1 MADSARPPRATTL
14 LRSSTVRVA
23 ALFLALTVVLTYPLS
38 VHPWSTTFPGSS
50 DRNLYVWTLAWDA
63 HALLHRPLAMFDAN
77 IFHPYSRT
85 LAYSENLIG
94 AALLV
99 APVEWLVQDPFLGF
113 NLAALLSVPL
123 CALGAY
129 LLARRLGLDVSS
141 AWICGLVFGFAPPR
155 FLRIDQLHLTS
166 VQWIPFCLAYVHS
179 YTKSR
184 RAFDL
189 RVALA
194 FLSLQVL
201 TSGHGAVFLLSA
213 LAGLAVYLLAT
224 GGRPQIRQ
232 MLRDA
237 GVVSL
242 VALLPAAL
250 IVVPYRLVQLE
261 VGLRRDLNDWTGSW
275 ASFLA
280 SPTHLDA
287 FLLNH
292 LGPVGASINTDAQA
306 YLFPGVVPLLLACGA
321 FLAAKQSASMK
332 ASPSLAWRA
341 LAATI
346 TVSTLVV
353 AAVGLYIAA
362 TGSSR
367 LVFAGMTMSVR
378 QVWRVWVVAAVL
390 ASVRMTLISRVPFSI
405 RTRMVNLTRARFRLH
420 DDMRVFY
427 LLIVVACLLLAVG
440 PPSGPWRYIYW
451 IPGLSFIR
459 VPSRFMIL
467 GTLGVAVLCGYGF
480 ARLTSSFALT
490 RRRLALGLATAALV
504 AEFAVVPFEVV
515 ASPREIPAADRWLAT
530 QPTPFVV
537 AELPPMDPTIPMLH
551 TTVHWQDT
559 VHGYSGWNPA
569 RSQQIAAALPSI
581 PDPASLNVLADVG
594 VTYLVVHTLMYDPA
608 EWRNLEPRF
617 TASTRLELRYSD
629 ASGRVYALKPRSSD

>member
-14 LRSSTVRVA
+14 LRSPIVRVS

-63 HALLHRPLAMFDAN
+63 YALLHRPLAIFDAN

-94 AALLV
+94 AAMLV
-99 APVEWLVQDPFLGF
+99 APVQWLVQDPFLSF
-113 NLAALLSVPL
+113 NLASLLSVPL
-123 CALGAY
+123 CAIGAY
-129 LLARRLGLDVSS
+129 LLARRLGLEVAS

-166 VQWIPFCLAYVHS
+166 VQWIPFCLAYIHS
-179 YTKSR
+179 YTRSR

-194 FLSLQVL
+194 FLSLQLL

-213 LAGLAVYLLAT
+213 LAGLVLYLLAT
-224 GGRPQIRQ
+224 GGRVQIRQ
-232 MLRDA
+232 WLRDA
-237 GVVSL
+237 GLVSVL
-242 VALLPAAL
+242 ALLPAVL
-250 IVVPYRLVQLE
+250 IVVPYRLVQVE

-275 ASFLA
+275 ASFVA

-287 FLLNH
+287 FLLQH
-292 LGPVGASINTDAQA
+292 LGSFGSWVNADAQA
-306 YLFPGVVPLLLACGA
+306 YLFPGVVPVLLACVA
-321 FLAAKQSASMK
+321 FLSRRRSGAADHT
-332 ASPSLAWRA
+332 PSRRWNA
-341 LAATI
+341 LAMLVELAT
-346 TVSTLVV
+346 VVV
-353 AAVGLYIAA
+353 AAAGIYIAA
-362 TGSSR
+362 TGTSR
-367 LVFAGMTMSVR
+367 LVVAGMMMTVR
-378 QVWRVWVVAAVL
+378 QTWRVWAVVALL
-390 ASVRMTLISRVPFSI
+390 AGVRMTLLSRVPFSI
-405 RTRMVNLTRARFRLH
+405 RTRMVNVTHACRRLN

-427 LLIVVACLLLAVG
+427 LLVVIACLLLAVG
-440 PPSGPWRYIYW
+440 PPDGPWRYIYW

-480 ARLTSSFALT
+480 ARLTTALST
-490 RRRLALGLATAALV
+490 SQRRIAVLVVTLALV
-504 AEFAVVPFEVV
+504 AEFAVAPFEVV
-515 ASPREIPAADRWLAT
+515 ASPRDIPAADRWLAT

-551 TTVHWQDT
+551 ATVHWQKT

-569 RSQQIAAALPSI
+569 LSQQIAAALPAL
-581 PDPASLNVLADVG
+581 PDPSSLDVLTDVG
-594 VTYLVVHTLMYDPA
+594 VIYLVVHSAMYEAA
-608 EWRNLEPRF
+608 EWRTLEPKLA
-617 TASTRLELRYSD
+617 ASDRLDLRYSD
-629 ASGRVYALKPRSSD
+629 AEGRVYAVRAR